1 MVKTGLGPSP
11 RILPDEEAR
20 LKRASIMATTKTRPL
35 SPHLTVWRWGPHMLV
50 SILHR
55 VTGGALSIV
64 GLAVLTWWL
73 IAIAGGPDAYAKF
86 SDAAQ
91 SPIGLIVLVGLTWA
105 SFQHLLSG
113 MRHLVMDTGAGFEL
127 TTNKRFAILT
137 IVGSL
142 LLTALLWA
150 YLLGVVK

>member
-1 MVKTGLGPSP
+1 
-11 RILPDEEAR
+11 
-20 LKRASIMATTKTRPL
+20 MATTKTRPL

-55 VTGGALSIV
+55 VTGGALSIA

-73 IAIAGGPDAYAKF
+73 IAIADGPDAYAKF

-91 SPIGLIVLVGLTWA
+91 SPIGLFVLIGLTWA
-105 SFQHLLSG
+105 FFQHLLSG
-113 MRHLVMDTGAGFEL
+113 MRHLTMDTGAAFEL

-137 IVGSL
+137 IVGSV

-150 YLLGVVK
+150 HFLGFVK

>member
-1 MVKTGLGPSP
+1 
-11 RILPDEEAR
+11 
-20 LKRASIMATTKTRPL
+20 RASIMATTKTRPL

-64 GLAVLTWWL
+64 GLAVLIWWL

-91 SPIGLIVLVGLTWA
+91 SPIGLIVLVGLAWA
-105 SFQHLLSG
+105 FFQHLLSG

>member
-1 MVKTGLGPSP
+1 
-11 RILPDEEAR
+11 
-20 LKRASIMATTKTRPL
+20 MAAIKSRPL

-55 VTGGALSIV
+55 VTGAGLSIV

-73 IAIAGGPDAYAKF
+73 TAASGGPTSYANFTKVMT
-86 SDAAQ
+86 

-105 SFQHLLSG
+105 FFQHLLSG
-113 MRHLVMDTGAGFEL
+113 IRHLTMDTGAAFEL
-127 TTNKRFAILT
+127 GTNKRFAILT
-137 IVGSL
+137 IVGSV
-142 LLTALLWA
+142 LLTAAVWA

>member
-1 MVKTGLGPSP
+1 
-11 RILPDEEAR
+11 
-20 LKRASIMATTKTRPL
+20 MATTKTRPL

-55 VTGGALSIV
+55 VTGGALSIA

-73 IAIAGGPDAYAKF
+73 IAIADGPDAYAKF

-91 SPIGLIVLVGLTWA
+91 SPIGLFVLIGLTWA
-105 SFQHLLSG
+105 FFQHLLSG
-113 MRHLVMDTGAGFEL
+113 MRHLTMDTGAAFEL

-137 IVGSL
+137 IVGSV

-150 YLLGVVK
+150 HFLGVVK